1 MRTVVIGGGMAGLS
15 AAIQLAADGDEVLL
29 VESRECL
36 GGRVR
41 MRESREWVLDPGLH
55 LLHRRG
61 AFYQF
66 LRKLRAPR
74 VLGPKW
80 KQNDFF
86 TINQTRDS
94 GLSVLTEMR
103 PRSELAPPREFVI
116 PYGGWTSLVG
126 RLVAAANQLGVVYE
140 IESTA
145 ESINFQKG
153 RVVSVVVEGKTIE
166 CDSIVIAAS
175 PFDTFQLLSNAG
187 LNAESLESC
196 TPHMVAALDVAIE
209 GKVMRPYSGLY
220 EPISGIIAIDVSSEG
235 RIPENRHSNE
245 CSIIHAVH
253 LKKDGDEALE
263 EIKNFLDSRCSGWRK
278 LSTLRRS
285 TTSIMLHPCEPE
297 QRVDGA
303 QYIDNGIVLAGAH
316 VVSDSVLS
324 DAAIETGRTA
334 AKLLKNH
341 R

>member
-1 MRTVVIGGGMAGLS
+1 MRTVVIGGGLAGLS

-29 VESRECL
+29 VESRKSL
-36 GGRVR
+36 GGCVR
-41 MRESREWVLDPGLH
+41 IRESREWVLDPGLH

-80 KQNDFF
+80 RSDDFF
-86 TINQTRDS
+86 TIGQTRDS
-94 GLSVLTEMR
+94 GLSALTEMR
-103 PRSELAPPREFVI
+103 PYSKLKPPREFVI
-116 PYGGWTSLVG
+116 PYGGWTGLVG

-140 IESTA
+140 IESTV
-145 ESINFQKG
+145 ESINLQKG
-153 RVVSVVVEGKTIE
+153 RVISVTVEGNTIE
-166 CDSIVIAAS
+166 CDYIVIAAS
-175 PFDTFQLLSNAG
+175 PFDTVRLLENAG
-187 LNAESLESC
+187 LNVSDLESC

-209 GKVMRPYSGLY
+209 GKMMRPYSGFY

-235 RIPENRHSNE
+235 RIPENRHSDE
-245 CSIIHAVH
+245 CAIIHAVH
-253 LKKDGDEALE
+253 LKKDGEEALE

-285 TTSIMLHPCEPE
+285 TASILLHPCELE

-303 QYIDNGIVLAGAH
+303 LYIDNGIVLAGAH
-316 VVSDSVLS
+316 VISESVLS
-324 DAAIETGRTA
+324 DAAIETGRAA